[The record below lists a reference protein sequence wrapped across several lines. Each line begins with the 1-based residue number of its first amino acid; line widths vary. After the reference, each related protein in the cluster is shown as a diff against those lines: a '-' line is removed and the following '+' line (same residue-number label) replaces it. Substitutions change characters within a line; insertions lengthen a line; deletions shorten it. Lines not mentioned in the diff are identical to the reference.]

1 VISAP
6 PPPTTIHVENI
17 DPTTLTAVKTVGH
30 PKGTTFVNLREQ
42 QLKYKA
48 LVDNVAM
55 QWNSLKY
62 EYKRQRVPKNMLD
75 DFIAKNIEESG
86 LENVIITKNAI
97 RKRVQKQ
104 TYHQKSWCYVPNG
117 RC

>member
-1 VISAP
+1 MTNPAYTTNDTSANCVNSNEVISAP

-30 PKGTTFVNLREQ
+30 PKGTTVVNLREQ

-75 DFIAKNIEESG
+75 DS
-86 LENVIITKNAI
+86 
-97 RKRVQKQ
+97 
-104 TYHQKSWCYVPNG
+104 
-117 RC
+117 